1 MPRRLDPVEMST
13 MVLLNREV
21 FLVYLVECIYRER
34 VLMRRLSQLSDIC
47 SKALFRYIL
56 FVMRFLK
63 SKVFFGLDDIDKK
76 LSVYLNNSKGYF
88 VELGANDGLSQ
99 SNTKHFEFFKG
110 WKGVLIE
117 PFPDNYA
124 RCRRNRASRTRVL
137 NAACVS
143 FDFKEPTIRL
153 LYSNL
158 MTITLDGQSEIE
170 NRSGH
175 AEVGAQFLGEYED
188 VFEFQARA
196 RTLNSIL
203 REARSPN
210 RIDLLSLDVEG
221 AELEVLKGL
230 DHSEYRFKF
239 IVIEIRNFESMNSY
253 LISVGYQLVEKLTT
267 HDYLYTDFTQTE
279 VVN

>member
-1 MPRRLDPVEMST
+1 
-13 MVLLNREV
+13 
-21 FLVYLVECIYRER
+21 
-34 VLMRRLSQLSDIC
+34 MRRLLQLSDIF
-47 SKALFRYIL
+47 SKAPFQYNL

-63 SKVFFGLDDIDKK
+63 INVFFGLDDLDKK
-76 LSVYLNNSKGYF
+76 LLGYLKKTKGYF

-99 SNTKHFEFFKG
+99 SNTKHFELFKG
-110 WKGVLIE
+110 WKGVLVE
-117 PFPDNYA
+117 PFPGNYV
-124 RCRRNRASRTRVL
+124 RCRRNRASRTHVI
-137 NAACVS
+137 NAACVA

-158 MTITLDGQSEIE
+158 MTIALDGESHIE

-175 AEVGAQFLGEYED
+175 AEVGAQFLGEFED
-188 VFEFQARA
+188 VFEFQAPA

-253 LISVGYQLVEKLTT
+253 LVSVGYQLVEKLTT
-267 HDYLYTDFTQTE
+267 HDYLYTDSTQTE

>member
-1 MPRRLDPVEMST
+1 
-13 MVLLNREV
+13 
-21 FLVYLVECIYRER
+21 
-34 VLMRRLSQLSDIC
+34 MRRLSQLSDFC
-47 SKALFRYIL
+47 SEVLFQYNL
-56 FVMRFLK
+56 LAMEFLK
-63 SKVFFGLDDIDKK
+63 SKMFFGLNDLDKK

-99 SNTKHFEFFKG
+99 SNTKHFELFKG

-124 RCRRNRASRTRVL
+124 RCRSNRASRTRVI
-137 NAACVS
+137 NAACVA

-158 MTITLDGQSEIE
+158 MTIALDGESEID

-175 AEVGAQFLGEYED
+175 AQIGAQFLGEFED
-188 VFEFQARA
+188 VFEFQAPA

-239 IVIEIRNFESMNSY
+239 IVIEVRDFESMNSY
-253 LISVGYQLVEKLTT
+253 LVSVGYQLVEKLTT
-267 HDYLYTDFTQTE
+267 HDYLYTDSSQTE
-279 VVN
+279 VVNLSSRSTSPLG